1 MIIDEYVKKWKE
13 FQNKFYNN
21 ELEITNNEFIIID
34 EYANFYYNLL
44 VEQNLKEIEKEIIPK
59 TLQQYFF

>member
-21 ELEITNNEFIIID
+21 ELEIT
-34 EYANFYYNLL
+34 EYSC
-44 VEQNLKEIEKEIIPK
+44 
-59 TLQQYFF
+59 